1 LSLTLFE
8 KSPLLQ
14 TLTLFDHTSE
24 MVADPNQ
31 LFLFAD

>member
-14 TLTLFDHTSE
+14 ILTLFDYTSE

-31 LFLFAD
+31 LFLFTD

>member
-14 TLTLFDHTSE
+14 TLTLSDYTSE
-24 MVADPNQ
+24 MPVDSNQ
-31 LFLFAD
+31 LFLFED